1 MSLAEDVFYRD
12 PREEEDKQKAARAEK
27 LVRMLKAEEE
37 DALGYAETEVA
48 AQQMEALRRYF
59 GELYGDEEDGRSQV
73 VTREVFETIEWTRP
87 DLMRVFSSGKNVVEL
102 IEATPEDSRYADDV
116 AKYLQWIFWEDN
128 QGFENLDDFAFDG
141 LLQRRGYIA
150 CYWENK
156 EYSAPQT
163 LTGLNDEQVMQLSQ
177 DQSLEIVAWGENTS
191 ETGGVDLQV
200 RKLKSPARA
209 VIETFA
215 PEDVRLN
222 GRALHIDK
230 NRYVGVVRR
239 WMRGD
244 VARRFPDMAEEIR
257 EYSGG
262 AGNTVTARS
271 EDVRQER
278 FQDDDFDW
286 KSTGDEASEELE
298 VFEEYLRVDLDGDG
312 YPELIRSYRLGDLLL
327 EETEVD
333 ENPLASWT
341 PIRVPHRF
349 QGMSLEENTR
359 DLQRQSTVITRAGL
373 DALYQSVVN
382 REAYDATKVDVESLL
397 ATYSGAKVAVQ
408 GSPGDA
414 IMPLTGGLDTA
425 TNAWNALEII
435 KQRLEDRTGATR
447 QTRGLDSDQLT
458 SEHSGAA
465 LRQLNVN
472 ADARK
477 EMMARNMA
485 SGLGDFFSKLY
496 RLVCR
501 NQNEARQVK
510 VGGKW
515 CQFDPRTW
523 NSDLRVR
530 IQAGGM
536 NREQSLVGL
545 QMIGAEQDKI
555 LDALGPMNP
564 NVTPANRYNYQEE
577 LCRQAG
583 FNSCT
588 QFFTEVPPD
597 WQPPPQEDPAMAKVK
612 ADTEAK
618 QAELQMQGQAKQAE
632 MQLKGQETAA
642 NLQMQQQKDQ
652 AAVDAQREKA
662 ALDLQ
667 LAREK
672 AQAEIELANNKAQA
686 EFELARAKMDME
698 IALARE
704 KMQLE
709 SEIERERIAS
719 QERVAAKQE
728 SQISK
733 NRPGGSLSE

>member
-12 PREEEDKQKAARAEK
+12 PREEEEQRMAMRAEK

-102 IEATPEDSRYADDV
+102 IESSPEDSRYADDV

-128 QGFENLDDFAFDG
+128 AGFENLDDFAFDG
-141 LLQRRGYIA
+141 LLQRRGYIG
-150 CYWENK
+150 CYWEDK
-156 EYSAPQT
+156 EYRAPQT
-163 LTGLNDEQVMQLSQ
+163 LTGLNDEQVMMLSQ
-177 DQSLEIVAWGENTS
+177 DPTLEIVGWDENAS
-191 ETGGVDLQV
+191 EAGGLNLTV

-230 NRYVGVVRR
+230 NRYVGIVRR

-244 VARRFPDMAEEIR
+244 VARRFPDMADEIR

-262 AGNTVTARS
+262 GNVATRRS

-298 VFEEYLRVDLDGDG
+298 VLEEYLRVDLDGDG

-425 TNAWNALEII
+425 TNAWGALEII

-510 VGGKW
+510 VGGRW

-545 QMIGAEQDKI
+545 QMIGAEQDKVI
-555 LDALGPMNP
+555 DALGPMNP

-583 FNSCT
+583 FQSCT

-652 AAVDAQREKA
+652 AAIEAQREKA

-672 AQAEIELANNKAQA
+672 AAAEIELANSKAQA

-698 IALARE
+698 IQLARE
-704 KMQLE
+704 KMQIE

-719 QERVAAKQE
+719 QERVAAQQE

>member
-1 MSLAEDVFYRD
+1 MALAFDAQPDEQDLAQEQEKLR
-12 PREEEDKQKAARAEK
+12 RAEK

-102 IEATPEDSRYADDV
+102 IESSPEDSRYADDV

-128 QGFENLDDFAFDG
+128 PGFENLDDFAFDG

-150 CYWENK
+150 CYWEDK
-156 EYSAPQT
+156 EYRAPQT
-163 LTGLNDEQVMQLSQ
+163 LTGLNDEQVMMLSQ
-177 DQSLEIVAWGENTS
+177 DPTLEIVGWDENAS
-191 ETGGVDLQV
+191 EAGGLNLTV

-230 NRYVGVVRR
+230 NRYVGIVRR

-262 AGNTVTARS
+262 AGNSVTMRS

-298 VFEEYLRVDLDGDG
+298 VFEEYLRVDLNGDG

-341 PIRVPHRF
+341 PIRIPHRF

-583 FNSCT
+583 FQSCT

-612 ADTEAK
+612 VDAEAQK
-618 QAELQMQGQAKQAE
+618 AKLEMEGQKTQAQMQ
-632 MQLKGQETAA
+632 
-642 NLQMQQQKDQ
+642 LQSQKD
-652 AAVDAQREKA
+652 AAQLESDRQKA
-662 ALDLQ
+662 ALDLELAREKAAAEMELARQ
-667 LAREK
+667 KAAAEMALAREK
-672 AQAEIELANNKAQA
+672 AQQEAQ
-686 EFELARAKMDME
+686 
-698 IALARE
+698 LARE
-704 KMQLE
+704 QMLIE
-709 SEIERERIAS
+709 AELERERISS
-719 QERVAAKQE
+719 QERVGLEKAK
-728 SQISK
+728 SDAKLSK